1 MVTTV
6 ANVRA
11 MSDEEVIREH
21 DAQGNNKGV
30 SSSFYLDEL
39 RRREA
44 ERAEA
49 ASYALAAE
57 SHNLARR
64 AYWLA
69 VASCGRGCGCCRG
82 SWCAGR
88 NERLEERRD

>member
-6 ANVRA
+6 ANLRA

-21 DAQGNNKGV
+21 DAQDNRGV
-30 SSSFYLDEL
+30 DSSFYLDEL

-44 ERAEA
+44 VRAEA
-49 ASYALAAE
+49 ASYALATE

-64 AYWLA
+64 TYWLA
-69 VASCGRGCGCCRG
+69 VASFVI
-82 SWCAGR
+82 AGVAAAAAVAAIIVR
-88 NERLEERRD
+88 

>member
-6 ANVRA
+6 ANLRA
-11 MSDEEVIREH
+11 MSDEQVIAAH
-21 DAQGNNKGV
+21 DALGGRDV

-44 ERAEA
+44 ARAET
-49 ASYALAAE
+49 ASYTLAAE

-64 AYWLA
+64 TYWLA
-69 VASCGRGCGCCRG
+69 LASFVVAGVAAAAAVAAIIVR
-82 SWCAGR
+82 
-88 NERLEERRD
+88 

>member
-6 ANVRA
+6 AHLRA
-11 MSDEEVIREH
+11 MSDDEVIREH
-21 DAQGNNKGV
+21 DAQDNRGV
-30 SSSFYLDEL
+30 SSTFYLDEL

-44 ERAEA
+44 VRAEA
-49 ASYALAAE
+49 ASYNLAAE

-69 VASCGRGCGCCRG
+69 LASFIVAGVAAAAAVAAIILR
-82 SWCAGR
+82 
-88 NERLEERRD
+88 

>member
-6 ANVRA
+6 ANLRA

-69 VASCGRGCGCCRG
+69 VASFVV
-82 SWCAGR
+82 AGVAAAAAVAAIIVR
-88 NERLEERRD
+88 

>member
-6 ANVRA
+6 ANLRA

-39 RRREA
+39 RRRRLNA
-44 ERAEA
+44 PRLRAT
-49 ASYALAAE
+49 
-57 SHNLARR
+57 R
-64 AYWLA
+64 WLLKA
-69 VASCGRGCGCCRG
+69 TISRGAHTG
-82 SWCAGR
+82 
-88 NERLEERRD
+88 